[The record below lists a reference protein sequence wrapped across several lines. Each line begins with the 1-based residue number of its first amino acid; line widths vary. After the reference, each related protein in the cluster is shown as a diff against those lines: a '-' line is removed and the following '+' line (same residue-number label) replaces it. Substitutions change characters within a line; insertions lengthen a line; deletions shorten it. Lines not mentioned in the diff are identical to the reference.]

1 MIKKL
6 KNNLAKKII
15 NKRIDKLLLLMKEE
29 KDVVDSSFRE
39 WDKVNLY
46 LFKTKSTMKALRRL
60 NDKLK
65 NINRDNSNH

>member
-1 MIKKL
+1 
-6 KNNLAKKII
+6 
-15 NKRIDKLLLLMKEE
+15 MKEE

-65 NINRDNSNH
+65 NINHDNSNY